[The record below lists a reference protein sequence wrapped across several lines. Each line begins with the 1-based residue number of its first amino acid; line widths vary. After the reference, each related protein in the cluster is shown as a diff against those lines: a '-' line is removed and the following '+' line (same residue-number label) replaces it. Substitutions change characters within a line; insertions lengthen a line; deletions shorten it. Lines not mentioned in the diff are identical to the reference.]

1 MKDEL
6 VNWRTHPDSDMRFQA
21 VVSEENGAGGGNES
35 STSLATGLRV
45 TAVHVGDALVITM
58 SIV

>member
-1 MKDEL
+1 
-6 VNWRTHPDSDMRFQA
+6 MRFQA